1 MSRNEYDVIVVGG
14 GHSGIEAAAA
24 AARLGASTV
33 LLTTNLDTIG
43 LMSCNPA
50 VGGIGKGHIV
60 REIDALGGLMGRL
73 IDKTG
78 IQFRMLNRSKGAAM
92 QGPRAQADKS
102 AYRIAAKCELES
114 IPNLHLRQDNVI
126 GLITENVGNVQTQ
139 KRISGVRSSY
149 GTLYSASR
157 VVLCCGTFLRGV
169 LHCGTTTVGGGR
181 GAESSSDALAE
192 SLRENGIT
200 LQRFK
205 TGTPPRIHTR
215 SIDYT
220 QLDEHLGDDEPI
232 PFSFMNDTVKSPQV
246 KCWITWTTPE
256 LHALIREH
264 LPEAPMFSGQIR
276 STGPRYCPSIETKI
290 DRFSDKDRHQ
300 LFLEPEGLYTNEIY
314 VNGFSTSFGRE
325 MQERMV
331 RMIIGLQ
338 NVEIMRYA
346 YAIEY
351 DYAPPEQ
358 VRMTLETKRINGL
371 YLAGQLNG
379 TTGYEEAG
387 GLGLVAGANAAL
399 AAAGHKPLLL
409 QRDESYIGVMLDDL
423 MTRGIDEPYRMF
435 TSRAEHRL
443 LLRHDNA
450 DRRLTPLANEIGL
463 VDAKRVERLR
473 TKQEAI
479 QDAERLLNTTHDE
492 NGSMMKFLARP
503 ETKWDDMVERLPML
517 AKVERYA
524 AQSVTTDAKYRGY
537 ITRQETQIERR
548 RKLTERRI
556 PSGIDYSSMRHLRY
570 EAREKFAKI
579 QPVDIA
585 QASRISG
592 ITPADIAVLIMYLK
606 GEVGE

>member
-14 GHSGIEAAAA
+14 GHAGIEAAAA
-24 AARLGASTV
+24 AARLGANTV
-33 LLTTNLDTIG
+33 LLTNNLDTIG

-78 IQFRMLNRSKGAAM
+78 IQFRMLNNSKGAAM

-102 AYRIAAKCELES
+102 AYRRAAKGELES
-114 IPNLHLRQDNVI
+114 IPNLRLRQDNVTE
-126 GLITENVGNVQTQ
+126 LVTENVGNSTTQ
-139 KRISGVRSSY
+139 KRIIGVRSSY

-181 GAESSSDALAE
+181 GAESPSDALAE

-205 TGTPPRIHTR
+205 TGTPPRIHAR
-215 SIDYT
+215 SVDYA
-220 QLDEHLGDDEPI
+220 QLDEHLGDDEPV
-232 PFSFMNDTVKSPQV
+232 PFSFMNDTVNSPQV

-256 LHALIREH
+256 LHELIREH
-264 LPEAPMFSGQIR
+264 LPEAPTFSGQIR

-300 LFLEPEGLYTNEIY
+300 LFLEPEGLYTDEIY

-358 VRMTLETKRINGL
+358 VRMTLETKQIDGL

-399 AAAGHKPLLL
+399 AVAGREPFLL
-409 QRDESYIGVMLDDL
+409 QRDQAYIGVMLDDL

-435 TSRAEHRL
+435 TSRAEYRL

-450 DRRLTPLANEIGL
+450 DRRLTPMANEIGL
-463 VDAKRVERLR
+463 ADAERFGRLR
-473 TKQEAI
+473 KKQEAI
-479 QDAERLLNTTHDE
+479 YDAERLLNTTHDE

-503 ETKWDDMVERLPML
+503 ETKWEDMVERLPVL
-517 AKVERYA
+517 ANVERYA

-537 ITRQETQIERR
+537 ITRQETQIEHR
-548 RKLTERRI
+548 RKLTERKI
-556 PSGIDYSSMRHLRY
+556 PAGIDYSSMRHLRH

-579 QPVDIA
+579 QPADIA

-592 ITPADIAVLIMYLK
+592 ITPADIAVMIMYLK